1 MGYHLAG
8 VELAPSLRGSIDIL
22 DIQPLRLFQQFHVV
36 LKCEPPTQN
45 MAYRTSAIRLPKPDP
60 FVAIPTA
67 FHAHA
72 VWALFVA
79 NPTIGALARARPDRL
94 RPRLRLDRAGPHG
107 DTEHQPPQQEKKKKK
122 SSRCDNPKT
131 QPRLRYRG
139 FFPVPARRDV
149 IVDARQD
156 AKLPSD
162 PGPPRKMTK

>member
-107 DTEHQPPQQEKKKKK
+107 DTEHQPPQQEKKKK
-122 SSRCDNPKT
+122 RVLAAT
-131 QPRLRYRG
+131 IPRLNRDYDIAG
-139 FFPVPARRDV
+139 FSPFRPGAMSLSMHDRMQNSLLTPDHPVR
-149 IVDARQD
+149 
-156 AKLPSD
+156 
-162 PGPPRKMTK
+162 